1 MRTLEE
7 QLTIN
12 RNCKFHPESKEE
24 LQKLVSDPK
33 INLGLIDTS
42 KITDM
47 SDLFFCSK
55 REDFSG
61 IEKWDV
67 ANVTDMHSMFAYC
80 YEFNQPLN
88 DWDVSSV
95 KNMEGMFYRC
105 KAFNQP
111 LDLWNTSKVTD
122 MSCMFTRCE
131 KFNQDLNTWDVSC
144 VENMS
149 SMFWGCKS
157 FNQPLNDWNVSNVT
171 DMYGMFDG
179 CKNFNQDLTQW
190 KVKETCNT
198 QNMFTD
204 TPLRLANVKEV
215 FTEKQLLNS
224 ASQIFLNELT
234 LK

>member
-42 KITDM
+42 NISDM
-47 SDLFFCSK
+47 SWLFKNCCNFNQAIGNWNVS
-55 REDFSG
+55 R
-61 IEKWDV
+61 
-67 ANVTDMHSMFAYC
+67 VTDMHDMF
-80 YEFNQPLN
+80 
-88 DWDVSSV
+88 
-95 KNMEGMFYRC
+95 R
-105 KAFNQP
+105 
-111 LDLWNTSKVTD
+111 
-122 MSCMFTRCE
+122 
-131 KFNQDLNTWDVSC
+131 SC
-144 VENMS
+144 V
-149 SMFWGCKS
+149 
-157 FNQPLNDWNVSNVT
+157 
-171 DMYGMFDG
+171 
-179 CKNFNQDLTQW
+179 NFNQDLTQW

>member
-24 LQKLVSDPK
+24 LQKLVNDPK

-42 KITDM
+42 NISDM
-47 SDLFFCSK
+47 SWLFKGTFD
-55 REDFSG
+55 RLDFSG
-61 IEKWDV
+61 IE
-67 ANVTDMHSMFAYC
+67 
-80 YEFNQPLN
+80 
-88 DWDVSSV
+88 
-95 KNMEGMFYRC
+95 
-105 KAFNQP
+105 
-111 LDLWNTSKVTD
+111 
-122 MSCMFTRCE
+122 
-131 KFNQDLNTWDVSC
+131 TWDVSN
-144 VENMS
+144 VKNMQG
-149 SMFWGCKS
+149 MFIECEL
-157 FNQPLNDWNVSNVT
+157 FNEPLNSWNVSNVT
-171 DMYGMFDG
+171 NMSGMFYN
-179 CKNFNQDLTQW
+179 CKKFNQSLHDWNVENVENMGSMFVNCCNFNQAIGTWNVSKVTDMHDMFRSCVNFNQDLTQW